1 MSVRA
6 ESSGAIHIEMPG
18 RATITAEQRADI
30 TLLRMIREALRQ

>member
-1 MSVRA
+1 
-6 ESSGAIHIEMPG
+6 MPG